1 MTRLYRGPFPVL
13 MQSSEE
19 SAGET
24 DGRRDGRTEGG
35 REGGRECRE
44 MCGGTRVSGKV
55 GVETL

>member
-24 DGRRDGRTEGG
+24 EGWTDGGTDGG

-55 GVETL
+55 GVGTL

>member
-24 DGRRDGRTEGG
+24 DGRRDGG

-55 GVETL
+55 GVGTL